1 MALQDPGR
9 LLLVASTPLPTCS
22 SSPRVPPLRLH
33 SEYSE
38 ISEMKIQTT
47 GMLRVCYR
55 ATITASV
62 RDDDGLTYDST
73 YTATTATP
81 RATKKTSKPELTPCS
96 PPEAASCV
104 RRLVAETPPQ
114 ASPRSSQPYVPPSP
128 TPTSAGNISRIS
140 GAAPSRTRRTCAW
153 SQSISSTRP

>member
-38 ISEMKIQTT
+38 ISQMKIQTT
-47 GMLRVCYR
+47 GMLRVCCQ
-55 ATITASV
+55 ATITPSV
-62 RDDDGLTYDST
+62 RDDDGLTNEST
-73 YTATTATP
+73 YTATIATP
-81 RATKKTSKPELTPCS
+81 RATKKTDRPDLTPCS

-114 ASPRSSQPYVPPSP
+114 ASPRSYQPYVPPSP
-128 TPTSAGNISRIS
+128 TPTSGFRLKQTDYLHFD
-140 GAAPSRTRRTCAW
+140 RTK
-153 SQSISSTRP
+153 